1 MNRSFARTT
10 LVLACM
16 LGEVLS
22 AASHGAWAQKKA
34 DASQSREATY
44 CNPMDLPYR
53 FSIGTKTPYREA
65 ADPTGLFYRGEYWLF
80 PSKTGGYYHSKDL
93 LHWTFV
99 EARGY
104 DVEKYAPAVVVMDD
118 KLYLTTVETTKIYVT
133 DDPASGNW
141 TLAGDMGQ
149 AYGDPDLFLDDDG
162 RLYMYSGLANH
173 GPLRVTELDKK
184 TFQEISHRD
193 VPEQRS
199 PETRGWEVP
208 GDNNQLAGRAPWL
221 EGTWMTKHDGIYYLQ
236 FAGPGTEFKT
246 YGDGVLTSKSAMGPF
261 TWADYSPFSFKPT
274 GFIAGAG
281 HSSTFAGPDSNWWHV
296 SSMTISKR
304 HDFERRLGLFP
315 TRFAS
320 DGQLVTDTYLGDYP
334 HYIAGGRGLVGWM
347 LLSRKKPV
355 TASSSLDD
363 HAPEMADDEDV
374 RTWWSAKSGDAGEWL
389 QIDLQAAK
397 TIEALQINF
406 ADEGATQTGRSTD
419 VYRYVVEV
427 SNDARAWHTVVD
439 HEKEGRDAPDDYEVL
454 PRAAHGRY
462 VRIRNV
468 HSPNGAKFSLLGLRV
483 FGKGSMAVAQQVV
496 GVEAK
501 RDVSDGRRAT
511 ISWKPAPRAEF
522 YIVRAG
528 ASAKEMNLDYQV
540 YDGATTLTVPAL
552 NAGVPYYVTVDAVN
566 EGGIMPGPA
575 PVQVQ

>member
-1 MNRSFARTT
+1 M
-10 LVLACM
+10 LILACIYGQM
-16 LGEVLS
+16 IP
-22 AASHGAWAQKKA
+22 AASQSAWAQKKA
-34 DASQSREATY
+34 DTAQSRETTY

-53 FSIGTKTPYREA
+53 FSIGAKIPYREA
-65 ADPTGLFYRGEYWLF
+65 ADPTGLFFHGEYWLF

-99 EARGY
+99 EAHGY

-118 KLYLTTVETTKIYVT
+118 KLYLTTVETTKIYVA

-162 RLYMYSGLANH
+162 RLYMYSGLSNR

-184 TFQEISHRD
+184 TFQEISHQD
-193 VPEQRS
+193 VPQQRS

-208 GDNNQLAGRAPWL
+208 GNNNELTTRSPWL
-221 EGTWMTKHDGIYYLQ
+221 EGTWMTKHDGTYYLQ

-281 HSSTFAGPDSNWWHV
+281 HSSTFAGPDGLWWHV

-315 TRFAS
+315 THFDS

-334 HYIAGGRGLVGWM
+334 HYIGGNRGLVGWM

-355 TASSSLDD
+355 TASSSLEG

-374 RTWWSAKSGDAGEWL
+374 RTWWSAKTGDAGEWL
-389 QIDLQAAK
+389 QMDLGAVK

-406 ADEGATQTGRSTD
+406 ADEGATQSGRSTD
-419 VYRYVVEV
+419 VYRYVIEV
-427 SNDARAWHTVVD
+427 SSDSKAWRTVVD

-454 PRAAHGRY
+454 PRAVRARY

-483 FGKGSMAVAQQVV
+483 FGQGSVTVPQRVV

-501 RDVSDGRRAT
+501 RDANDARRAK
-511 ISWKPAPRAEF
+511 ISWKPSARAEF
-522 YIVRAG
+522 YIVRG
-528 ASAKEMNLDYQV
+528 GTNAKELNLDYQV

-552 NAGVPYYVTVDAVN
+552 NAGVPYFVTVDAVN
-566 EGGIMPGPA
+566 EGGIAAGVA
-575 PVQVQ
+575 PVRVQ